1 MRPLLLAAPLFVA
14 PLLVGAAGLENGTN
28 RSGGDFRDFETSA
41 NPADCQAACKTD
53 ESCRSFTWVKPG
65 VQGPKAHC
73 WLKSIVAAVA
83 PDANCTS
90 GVVERAAPKAGDLE
104 WGVNRAGRD
113 YRNFESGAKPDECR
127 AACNAEPQCRSFTW
141 VKPGAQGAKS
151 HCWLKNDVPPPTPD
165 GNCVSGLAV
174 HAPGTGGCG
183 CVATTCAAA
192 CKDAI
197 VMLCVAG
204 GTTKDDGAACQ
215 KCIDSNC
222 PAK

>member
-1 MRPLLLAAPLFVA
+1 MAF
-14 PLLVGAAGLENGTN
+14 AAGKSGLEAGTN

-41 NPADCQAACKTD
+41 SAVDCQAACKAD

-65 VQGPKAHC
+65 VQGPE
-73 WLKSIVAAVA
+73 A
-83 PDANCTS
+83 P
-90 GVVERAAPKAGDLE
+90 
-104 WGVNRAGRD
+104 
-113 YRNFESGAKPDECR
+113 
-127 AACNAEPQCRSFTW
+127 CRSFTW
-141 VKPGAQGAKS
+141 VKPGAQGVKS

-174 HAPGTGGCG
+174 HAPGSGGCG

-204 GTTKDDGAACQ
+204 GTTKDDAAACQ

-222 PAK
+222 P